1 MDQLQDRLNKLE
13 LKCQLLDATICE
25 LKPLKQKYESAKDY
39 RAKYYHQ
46 RYLTDPV
53 YREKIKTNAKK
64 YYLKKKQ
71 LKNKSNDSIGTT
83 PQE

>member
-25 LKPLKQKYESAKDY
+25 LKPLKLKYETAKDY

-46 RYLTDPV
+46 RYINDPV
-53 YREKIKTNAKK
+53 YREKIKANSKK
-64 YYLKKKQ
+64 YYLKKRAEKEKIISQ
-71 LKNKSNDSIGTT
+71 PISG
-83 PQE
+83 